1 MNAFFDQLCQAV
13 QDRLFFVLANL
24 QALFGAACP
33 GYALEQ
39 EQVAD
44 LLQNPATQFGLSS
57 FDLDEFPSNVRH
69 TGTPLDTFLFCQLL
83 VSGILVRVQYS
94 LIVLQNLLDVRMAAT
109 GAKFKEPIRR
119 IAATAPGIDPDVRLF
134 ARPFFLALQTDG
146 TFINENYPALQHAG
160 FHRLVQ
166 RLKTG
171 AKAQHPF

>member
-33 GYALEQ
+33 GHALEQ

-69 TGTPLDTFLFCQLL
+69 AGTPLDTFLFCQLL

-94 LIVLQNLLDVRMAAT
+94 LIILQGLLNVRMAAA
-109 GAKFKEPIRR
+109 GAKFKEPIRW
-119 IAATAPGIDPDVRLF
+119 ITAATSGIDPHIGF
-134 ARPFFLALQTDG
+134 FTWSFFLTLQANR
-146 TFINENYPALQHAG
+146 TFINENHPALQHASL
-160 FHRLVQ
+160 HRLVQ
-166 RLKTG
+166 RLKAG
-171 AKAQHPF
+171 SKA